1 MQLQILRGR
10 RAVPLA
16 LLALFACGMALRLA
30 HLPADLPVILDASLY
45 FWYASDIAILGS
57 LPADYAPANTGWPML
72 LSLFFGL
79 VGSGDHLDHML
90 VQRALAAVLSAGTV
104 LPVYIICRRFFAPGM
119 ALAGPAVFV
128 LEPRIIENSVQGL
141 IEPLFV
147 LLVAS
152 SLACL
157 LSRDRRAVLAS
168 FPLLALAAV
177 TRGEALS
184 LIVPYVAIY
193 VARHRKSRRDLLLAP
208 AAVALFL
215 LVLAPVSMHRI
226 SVEGITGRIT

>member
-1 MQLQILRGR
+1 
-10 RAVPLA
+10 
-16 LLALFACGMALRLA
+16 
-30 HLPADLPVILDASLY
+30 
-45 FWYASDIAILGS
+45 
-57 LPADYAPANTGWPML
+57 
-72 LSLFFGL
+72 
-79 VGSGDHLDHML
+79 
-90 VQRALAAVLSAGTV
+90 
-104 LPVYIICRRFFAPGM
+104 
-119 ALAGPAVFV
+119 
-128 LEPRIIENSVQGL
+128 
-141 IEPLFV
+141 
-147 LLVAS
+147 